1 MRRLNPIPVLARL
14 AERIGLTIRLKRAL
28 GNTWTQSWQGS
39 ARLT

>member
-28 GNTWTQSWQGS
+28 GNTWAQSWHKA
-39 ARLT
+39 ARG